1 MRPLDLISQ
10 LACEES
16 TCASLRYGEGC
27 QAKQVRLLL
36 WSCGAI
42 ATSPPAWSDRD
53 LFALFTGHERAPSL
67 ACAPAAV
74 EEKEE
79 EKQGGAAG
87 PAAARAPVTPREEQ
101 VGSRFVSGR
110 VYGADRPETGS

>member
-1 MRPLDLISQ
+1 MKKDSTSWYRVLSIGTLSGQYRTRVGSNCDLT
-10 LACEES
+10 
-16 TCASLRYGEGC
+16 TCL
-27 QAKQVRLLL
+27 VRQR
-36 WSCGAI
+36 S
-42 ATSPPAWSDRD
+42 